1 MAEIRTAIVMAASLS
16 APVGMVATAPMLM
29 DQPLA
34 TGEPSE
40 EILQRHETMRF
51 SQIAISGQRI
61 FRAKCADCHGEDAS
75 GTRRGP
81 DLVSPAGSSGRSND
95 KRMFHHAVTQGVPQQ
110 NWAMG
115 DMPAFPRLSF
125 NQIERIERYVRE
137 LRYPVRLRRG

>member
-16 APVGMVATAPMLM
+16 APVGIVATAPMVM

-34 TGEPSE
+34 TGEPSD
-40 EILQRHETMRF
+40 EIVQRQETMRF

-61 FRAKCADCHGEDAS
+61 FRAECADCHGEDAS
-75 GTRRGP
+75 GTHRGP
-81 DLVSPAGSSGRSND
+81 DLLSSADSPGRRNE
-95 KRMFHHAVTQGVPQQ
+95 KRMFHHAVANGLPQQ

-125 NQIERIERYVRE
+125 NQIERLERYVRE
-137 LRYPVRLRRG
+137 LKYPLSLRRG